1 VIVIRTLRNKKSKN
15 PVEVLATYLAIL
27 LTHFKE
33 LKDVTKHVSYILK
46 QRLSRKEYEEAM
58 NTLNNVAKLIER
70 KWLRREL
77 AEELEYRLYNILE
90 DLFTLMVGRADSL
103 N

>member
-1 VIVIRTLRNKKSKN
+1 M
-15 PVEVLATYLAIL
+15 YLAIL

-33 LKDVTKHVSYILK
+33 LKGVTKHVSYILK
-46 QRLSRKEYEEAM
+46 QRLSRKEYEGAM
-58 NTLNNVAKLIER
+58 DTLNNVAKLIER

-90 DLFTLMVGRADSL
+90 DLFTLVVGRADSL

>member
-1 VIVIRTLRNKKSKN
+1 
-15 PVEVLATYLAIL
+15 L

-33 LKDVTKHVSYILK
+33 LKDVTKYVSYILK

-77 AEELEYRLYNILE
+77 VEELEYRLYSILE

>member
-1 VIVIRTLRNKKSKN
+1 M
-15 PVEVLATYLAIL
+15 

-33 LKDVTKHVSYILK
+33 LKDVTKYVSYILK

-77 AEELEYRLYNILE
+77 VEELEYRLYSILE

>member
-1 VIVIRTLRNKKSKN
+1 
-15 PVEVLATYLAIL
+15 
-27 LTHFKE
+27 
-33 LKDVTKHVSYILK
+33 
-46 QRLSRKEYEEAM
+46 M

-77 AEELEYRLYNILE
+77 AEELEYRLYSILE